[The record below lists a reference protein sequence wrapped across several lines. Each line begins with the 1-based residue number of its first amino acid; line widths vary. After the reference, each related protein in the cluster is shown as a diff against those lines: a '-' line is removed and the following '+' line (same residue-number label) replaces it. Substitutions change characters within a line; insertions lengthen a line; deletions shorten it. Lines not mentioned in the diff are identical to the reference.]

1 MKMTRDNFGVLLTPI
16 HRKIVFMAYNEKAPQ
31 YTDLFSVGSM
41 TKKDETYPHLGAF
54 GMWDDN
60 NEGAVINEDSMSE
73 GPTATFT
80 AVRYDKGYS
89 LTWELVRDDLYNVKK
104 GLGIGGSAPALGKGL
119 RTTIETKC
127 ATILNG
133 GFSNTGYD
141 SSALFATDHDL
152 VDSATDGD
160 NLITG
165 AISDANV
172 KAALTKLRGTLDE
185 AGMKLGVNADILWAA
200 ADKEWDVYTILQSA
214 GQSGTGDND
223 KNVIPRLRP
232 VINDY
237 LTAGYWGVKD
247 SSYEN
252 LKFLWRDKP
261 IFDSQPISKTVDH
274 FMYGYARF
282 DEGYMDWRGIVGSA
296 G

>member
-1 MKMTRDNFGVLLTPI
+1 MKITRDNFGVLLTPI
-16 HRKIVFMAYNEKAPQ
+16 HKKIMVNAYEEKSPQ
-31 YTDLFSVGSM
+31 YVQLFDVEGM
-41 TKKDETYPHLGAF
+41 VKKDQTYPHLGAF
-54 GMWDDN
+54 GMWDTN
-60 NEGAVINEDSMSE
+60 TEGNTLNEDQMSE
-73 GPTATFT
+73 GPTASFE

-104 GLGIGGSAPALGKGL
+104 GMGKGGSAKALGKGL
-119 RTTIETKC
+119 RSTIETKC
-127 ATILNG
+127 ATVIND
-133 GFSNTGYD
+133 GFGNTGYD
-141 SSALFATDHDL
+141 GKALFAADHPL
-152 VDSATDGD
+152 IDSAAEGD

-165 AISDANV
+165 AINDTNV
-172 KAALTKLRGTLDE
+172 KAALTKLRGAVDQ
-185 AGMKLGVNADILWAA
+185 AGLKIGCVADIVFAA
-200 ADKEWDVYTILQSA
+200 ANKEWDVYTILQSS

-237 LTAGYWGVKD
+237 LSDNLWGVKD

-261 IFDSQPISKTVDH
+261 LWDSMQIPKTVDW
-274 FMYGYARF
+274 FMFGYSRF
-282 DEGYMDWRGIVGSA
+282 DEGYMDWRGMVGSA